1 MYKVNYIDEKRHGLY
16 EDYYSN
22 GTPWY
27 KENYINGE
35 LHGLYERYSNSGKSY
50 IKQYIL

>member
-1 MYKVNYIDEKRHGLY
+1 MNKFNENGEKHGPWERY
-16 EDYYSN
+16 HDN
-22 GTPWY
+22 GNLWY